1 MCDLSM
7 WNLCVQRKI
16 FYYDVQLEILLK
28 KKKRKKDTHD
38 KRYRVWKH
46 RPKKKKS
53 IYSNS
58 YILNVNDC
66 LKDISSKIINIQL
79 WIVIQNLKSNTN
91 FKKKNILVK

>member
-1 MCDLSM
+1 M
-7 WNLCVQRKI
+7 
-16 FYYDVQLEILLK
+16 
-28 KKKRKKDTHD
+28 HD

-46 RPKKKKS
+46 CPKKKKS
-53 IYSNS
+53 IYANS
-58 YILNVNDC
+58 YILNVNEC